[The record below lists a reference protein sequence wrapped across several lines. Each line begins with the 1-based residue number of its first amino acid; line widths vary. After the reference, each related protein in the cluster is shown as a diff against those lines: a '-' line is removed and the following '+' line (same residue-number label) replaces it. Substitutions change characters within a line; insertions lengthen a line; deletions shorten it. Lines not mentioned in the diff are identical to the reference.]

1 MSKSMKRPGPK
12 QCKAAEIPEVKQG
25 EFLYK
30 KSVGSVG
37 ISLIPVPLLG
47 LAQLWLN
54 EESER

>member
-1 MSKSMKRPGPK
+1 MKRPGPK